1 MELTT
6 PAPCALTFTGELPA
20 KTVRSTA
27 TARLRG
33 ISFLIQTPSLK
44 SRLPPESL
52 ANRAIIKDG

>member
-1 MELTT
+1 M
-6 PAPCALTFTGELPA
+6 GELPT

-33 ISFLIQTPSLK
+33 INFLIETPYLN

-52 ANRAIIKDG
+52 ANRAIIKDD

>member
-6 PAPCALTFTGELPA
+6 PAPCALTFMGELPTN
-20 KTVRSTA
+20 TVRSTA

-33 ISFLIQTPSLK
+33 TNFLIETPYLK

-52 ANRAIIKDG
+52 ANRAIIKDD